1 MTAMRQL
8 ECVWMIIWVVGEA
21 ESCYVMIEMDMKF
34 RVEKVENV
42 GKVGW
47 FKYYC
52 IKLGVPNQI
61 SLAALA

>member
-1 MTAMRQL
+1 MYVDDFL
-8 ECVWMIIWVVGEA
+8 LGEA

-61 SLAALA
+61 SLTALA

>member
-1 MTAMRQL
+1 MYVDDFFFL
-8 ECVWMIIWVVGEA
+8 VGEA

-61 SLAALA
+61 SLTALA